1 MKSNS
6 YVLWPAKVGPF
17 SLILGRHHQHADTS
31 NLPFSY
37 LIEKDNTTYIAP
49 GINLRSV
56 GTIRDA
62 KKWPERDA
70 RKDPNKL
77 DFINYNLLSPYT
89 IQKVF
94 AGREI
99 LKNLQTT
106 AGETSAIYTYQSC
119 IITNSAL
126 RKGLRLYEMVTHKF
140 LGNSLI
146 KRLEKTEF
154 KTDDEIRAQL
164 LPDTDSGAGEWV
176 DLSGLIAPK
185 HEIDLLIRKI
195 ESGEVNKLHQI
206 NHIFSTLHKEYY
218 KLEWTWAYKKI
229 QEFYKIDAQKITS
242 NDVIEI
248 VEKWKESVIKL
259 DEMIYDDAKKEF
271 SLSFKTG
278 FGADGNT
285 KERALDFENVR
296 GDFDNN
302 EFVKTVLKHIV
313 DKRALGNELIARMKQ
328 VER

>member
-1 MKSNS
+1 M
-6 YVLWPAKVGPF
+6 
-17 SLILGRHHQHADTS
+17 
-31 NLPFSY
+31 
-37 LIEKDNTTYIAP
+37 
-49 GINLRSV
+49 
-56 GTIRDA
+56 
-62 KKWPERDA
+62 
-70 RKDPNKL
+70 

-126 RKGLRLYEMVTHKF
+126 RKGLRLYEIVTHKF

-164 LPDTDSGAGEWV
+164 LPDTDSGVGEWV

-206 NHIFSTLHKEYY
+206 NHIFSTLHKDYY